1 MDNKT
6 EGFEITIGP
15 KKAANTIFR
24 EIPLHE
30 LRFYPKNPRISS
42 ILMNYEK
49 GDLTDEL
56 IYQLMEEKQ
65 HDAVSSLYQQIKKD
79 GRINE
84 PLTVY
89 ENKTLEGNTRLWVAK
104 RLYSEAKNDAEREKW
119 KHLPCRVIAQKLSQD
134 EIDYILCNYHI
145 KKKKDWSPYETACY
159 FYRMNTEEKRNY
171 QEISKLTG
179 YGAQKISDYIKTFNE
194 IKMRK
199 LDPINWSAIYET
211 VKMPEVKKVIKEE
224 KIDMIGVI
232 EKQIKKGE
240 IKDARDVRKLKI
252 ILKDKKVARKKL
264 LQGTDINRAYKI
276 AQTTVPAESD
286 AFLHAL
292 KETAEI
298 IENLQK
304 EKIGEIKNNPRKLA
318 IVRSFI
324 EVVNKYLADEFK

>member
-1 MDNKT
+1 MNDKT

-15 KKAANTIFR
+15 KKAAQTAFK

-30 LRFYPKNPRISS
+30 LHFYPKNPRISS
-42 ILMNYEK
+42 ILMNYGEEE
-49 GDLTDEL
+49 LTDDI
-56 IYQLMEEKQ
+56 IYQLMEKKQ
-65 HDAVSSLYQQIKKD
+65 HDAVSSLYQQVKKD

-104 RLYSEAKNDAEREKW
+104 RLYSEAKNEEERKKW
-119 KHLPCRVIAQKLSQD
+119 EYLPCRVITQKLSQD

-159 FYRMNTEEKRNY
+159 FYRMKTEEKRTY

-179 YGAQKISDYIKTFNE
+179 YGAQKISDYIKTFSE

-199 LDPINWSAIYET
+199 LEPTHWSAIYET
-211 VKMPEVKKVIKEE
+211 VKMPEVKKTIKEE
-224 KIDMIGVI
+224 GIDVVDII
-232 EKQIKKGE
+232 EKQIRKGE

-264 LQGTDINRAYKI
+264 LQGTNINRAYKI

-286 AFLHAL
+286 AFLHTL
-292 KETAEI
+292 KETAEV

-304 EKIGEIKNNPRKLA
+304 EKIEEIKNNPRKLA
-318 IVRSFI
+318 IVREFI
-324 EVVNKYLADEFK
+324 ETVNKYLADEFT